1 MKIGKADS
9 VQQYT
14 QVNKY
19 NVYIQPSVSQVQA
32 YDGY

>member
-1 MKIGKADS
+1 MKIDKADS

-14 QVNKY
+14 QVN